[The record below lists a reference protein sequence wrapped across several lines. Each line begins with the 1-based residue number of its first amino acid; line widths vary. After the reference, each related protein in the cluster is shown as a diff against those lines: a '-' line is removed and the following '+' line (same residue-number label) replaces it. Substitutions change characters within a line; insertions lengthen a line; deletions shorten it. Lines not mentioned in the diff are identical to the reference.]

1 MLFGLHIATHHSATP
16 VPEPAPDRCTACQ
29 DFELYLT
36 VEGPDI
42 ELAHLTGCITS
53 AELAAQHRL
62 SHLIDLMPDLDVA

>member
-1 MLFGLHIATHHSATP
+1 MLFGLHIATHHSAVP
-16 VPEPAPDRCTACQ
+16 VPEPVPDTCPACQ

-36 VEGPDI
+36 VEGPAV
-42 ELAHLTGCITS
+42 ELPHLTGCITS